1 MRYSIKKIE
10 GHTKTS
16 DLRNLDIYLQGRVA
30 AQQFSCSCVGHSQVV
45 QLQFYRTQAS
55 SLCVV
60 VQDKTKQSSCSF
72 AGHIHVVQLQLY
84 TTQIKQSS
92 CSFAGHRQVVQVQLY
107 RTNPNRAAVVL
118 QDTYKQFSCSYTGHK
133 NVVQLQLCRTQPSSL
148 AVVHLSSRHRK
159 SECT

>member
-60 VQDKTKQSSCSF
+60 VQDKT
-72 AGHIHVVQLQLY
+72 
-84 TTQIKQSS
+84 KQSS